1 MEPRA
6 ARQLTFHGAVVTLPA
21 HSLDAVENGN
31 PEALLGR
38 EPHGA
43 QRLDRTV
50 ARRCVEGR
58 VLLDDLARGAVVVDS
73 LLPGCSLAVQL
84 FEPIGSLGPERSL
97 SQRAYLD

>member
-21 HSLDAVENGN
+21 HSLDAVENGD

-38 EPHGA
+38 EPLGA
-43 QRLDRTV
+43 QRLDRTG
-50 ARRCVEGR
+50 ARRCVERR
-58 VLLDDLARGAVVVDS
+58 VLLDDLARGAVVVDT
-73 LLPGCSLAVQL
+73 LLPRCSLAVQL